1 MQVTF
6 PFAREG
12 WSNRNATLWILET
25 HFRPASKAL
34 PTLQLSPSLCL
45 PACTVSSISYGPGP
59 MCSSTDRQR
68 QLSWEGRM
76 ARWGESLP
84 TRPAKNSSCCCCSMA
99 LPINL
104 TLYAC
109 RVRLYRRLISSTLH
123 DATLKQ
129 IEITKCIYEIY
140 RNAVNSRGGEGI
152 NLRTSISISA
162 QQVSKYP
169 SLSASKTF
177 VSLWVTVC
185 VCVFVI
191 LVEIYF

>member
-1 MQVTF
+1 M
-6 PFAREG
+6 G
-12 WSNRNATLWILET
+12 G
-25 HFRPASKAL
+25 
-34 PTLQLSPSLCL
+34 
-45 PACTVSSISYGPGP
+45 VSSHEACQKQQLLLLLLHGTANKPHIICVS
-59 MCSSTDRQR
+59 SST
-68 QLSWEGRM
+68 
-76 ARWGESLP
+76 
-84 TRPAKNSSCCCCSMA
+84 
-99 LPINL
+99 
-104 TLYAC
+104 
-109 RVRLYRRLISSTLH
+109 ISSTLH

-185 VCVFVI
+185 VCVCLLFWSKFIFNIFVARLHAKSDAHPLPWLWASSSSI
-191 LVEIYF
+191 RKHNKLRIFICLR